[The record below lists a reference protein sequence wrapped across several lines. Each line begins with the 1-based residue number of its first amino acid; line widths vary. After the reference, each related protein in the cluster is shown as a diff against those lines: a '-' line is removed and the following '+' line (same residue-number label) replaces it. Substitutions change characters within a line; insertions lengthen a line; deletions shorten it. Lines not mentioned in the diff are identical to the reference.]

1 MTKPLHTGKQIITLA
16 LCLCLLIA
24 LAYPAA
30 AAETTQ
36 QANLQPITKESTL
49 TTVVRN
55 YGFDG
60 SAVIG
65 QMENGTKIT
74 VLGQRNNFYKV
85 DCYDMTGYI
94 AISQVAQNE
103 KGEYYVNCQEGSSE
117 TRVMYYESL
126 SDALSLRKSILA
138 LADAQNGTP
147 YVYGGTR
154 PGGFDCSG
162 FTQFLY
168 KEHGF
173 QINRRASTQ
182 LQDGIVVPKEGM
194 IAGDLVFFREAWE
207 PCEASH
213 VGIYVGNNTIIHS
226 GSRGICYANLDVD
239 WFAETF
245 LCARRVLNTSAAQIL
260 ELPAPT
266 AADTCVVRSV
276 SGRTAH

>member
-1 MTKPLHTGKQIITLA
+1 MTKPLHPGKRICMLA
-16 LCLCLLIA
+16 LCLCLLIS
-24 LAYPAA
+24 LASPVA
-30 AAETTQ
+30 AAEASQ
-36 QANLQPITKESTL
+36 NAEPLPNEKESTL

-65 QMENGTKIT
+65 QMENGTKVT
-74 VLGQRNNFYKV
+74 VLGTWNNFYKV
-85 DCYDMTGYI
+85 DCYDMNGYI
-94 AISQVAQNE
+94 AISQIKQNE
-103 KGEYYVNCQEGSSE
+103 NGEYFVDCKEGSSE
-117 TRVMYYESL
+117 TRVMYYESHTDVL
-126 SDALSLRKSILA
+126 ALRKSILA
-138 LADAQNGTP
+138 LADAQDGTP

-168 KEHGF
+168 REHGF

-194 IAGDLVFFREAWE
+194 MAGDLVFFREAFE
-207 PCEASH
+207 TCEASH

-226 GSRGICYANLDVD
+226 GSKGICYANLDVN

-260 ELPAPT
+260 ELPAPS
-266 AADTCVVRSV
+266 AGETCVVRSV

>member
-1 MTKPLHTGKQIITLA
+1 MTKPLHPGKRICTLA
-16 LCLCLLIA
+16 LCLCLLIS
-24 LAYPAA
+24 LVFPVA
-30 AAETTQ
+30 AAEATQ
-36 QANLQPITKESTL
+36 TSESLSDTKESTL

-55 YGFDG
+55 YGFYG

-65 QMENGTKIT
+65 QMENGTKVT
-74 VLGQRNNFYKV
+74 VLGQRNDFYKV

-94 AISQVAQNE
+94 AISQIAQNE

-117 TRVMYYESL
+117 TRTMYYETL
-126 SDALSLRKSILA
+126 ADTLALRKSILA

-173 QINRRASTQ
+173 QLNRRASTQ
-182 LQDGIVVPKEGM
+182 LQDGIVVPKECM

-226 GSRGICYANLDVD
+226 GSKGICYANLDVD

-245 LCARRVLNTSAAQIL
+245 LCARRVLNTTAAQIQ
-260 ELPAPT
+260 ELPAPSV
-266 AADTCVVRSV
+266 ADTCVVRSV